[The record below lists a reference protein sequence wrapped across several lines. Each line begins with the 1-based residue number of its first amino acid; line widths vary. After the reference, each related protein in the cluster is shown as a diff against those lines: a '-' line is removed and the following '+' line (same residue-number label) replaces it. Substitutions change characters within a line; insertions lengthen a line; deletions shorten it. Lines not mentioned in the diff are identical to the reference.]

1 MNQEMFG
8 TLPSGATYTKRR
20 NLWTRPKVN
29 VVTYKGYEC
38 EKWTCG
44 IGRTNDPKID
54 ALAAVGPV
62 GRETHF
68 TVSYDYIMIVRE
80 RGTTNPMMAVYND
93 GYATEGRKWFGQVR
107 FSGNGDI
114 APCDDW
120 KHQKLTYYMNVDK
133 GQAVQM
139 NFFPAYLRDID
150 ADLYIRNIMI
160 CYGDEDYPYTPAP
173 EIDETVVLTEGA
185 G

>member
-1 MNQEMFG
+1 MNQDMFG
-8 TLPSGATYTKRR
+8 TLPDGTMYTKRR
-20 NLWTRPKVN
+20 NLWKLPKEN
-29 VVTYKGYEC
+29 VVTYKGHEC
-38 EKWTCG
+38 EKWSCG
-44 IGRTNDPKID
+44 IGQLKNHNMN
-54 ALAAVGPV
+54 ALAVVGPV

-68 TVSYDYIMIVRE
+68 TVSYDYILIVRE
-80 RGTTNPMMAVYND
+80 RGTTNPKMAVYND
-93 GYATEGRKWFGQVR
+93 GYATEGRKWFGQVW

-139 NFFPAYLRDID
+139 KFFPAYLRDID

-173 EIDETVVLTEGA
+173 EVDETVVLE
-185 G
+185 

>member
-1 MNQEMFG
+1 MNQDMFG
-8 TLPSGATYTKRR
+8 TLPDGTVYTKRR
-20 NLWTRPKVN
+20 NLWKRPKEN
-29 VVTYKGYEC
+29 VVTYKGHEC
-38 EKWTCG
+38 EKWSCG
-44 IGRTNDPKID
+44 IGQVKNPGMN
-54 ALAAVGPV
+54 ALAVVGPV

-68 TVSYDYIMIVRE
+68 TASFDYILIVRE
-80 RGTTNPMMAVYND
+80 RGTTNPMMAVYNE
-93 GYATEGRKWFGQVR
+93 GYATEGRKWFCQVWLSR
-107 FSGNGDI
+107 NGRI

-139 NFFPAYLRDID
+139 SFFPAYLRDID

>member
-8 TLPSGATYTKRR
+8 TLPDGTLYTKRR
-20 NLWTRPKVN
+20 NLWTRPKEN
-29 VVTYKGYEC
+29 VVTYKGYAC
-38 EKWTCG
+38 EKWSCG
-44 IGRTNDPKID
+44 IGRTNAPKID

-68 TVSYDYIMIVRE
+68 TVSYDYILIVRE
-80 RGTTNPMMAVYND
+80 RGTTNPMMAVYNE
-93 GYATEGRKWFGQVR
+93 GQATEGRKWFGQEW
-107 FSGNGDI
+107 FSGNGDL

-160 CYGDEDYPYTPAP
+160 TYGDEDYPYTPAP
-173 EIDETVVLTEGA
+173 EIDETVVLTEGV

>member
-1 MNQEMFG
+1 MNQDMFG
-8 TLPSGATYTKRR
+8 TLPDGTMYTKRR
-20 NLWTRPKVN
+20 NLWNKPLEN
-29 VVTYKGYEC
+29 VVSYKGYEC
-38 EKWTCG
+38 EKWSCG
-44 IGRTNDPKID
+44 IGQAKNPNMN
-54 ALAAVGPV
+54 ALAVVGPV

-68 TVSYDYIMIVRE
+68 TVSYDYILIVRE

-93 GYATEGRKWFGQVR
+93 GYATEGRKWFDQVW
-107 FSGNGDI
+107 FSGNGDL

-120 KHQKLTYYMNVDK
+120 KHKKLTYYMNVDK

-160 CYGDEDYPYTPAP
+160 TYGDEDYPYTPAP
-173 EIDETVVLTEGA
+173 EIDETVVLE
-185 G
+185 